1 MDYSSP
7 GSSVHR
13 LFWGRI
19 LEWVAIFFLQG
30 IFPDPGIEPMSSALA
45 GEVFLFF
52 FPLPT
57 EPPEKP
63 CFSSS
68 FKFLQIRRPYGL
80 SFPGL
85 PFFKNKDFFL
95 WAGYEQEFLNLP
107 PELEGYYVEWLQ

>member
-1 MDYSSP
+1 M
-7 GSSVHR
+7 GCH
-13 LFWGRI
+13 
-19 LEWVAIFFLQG
+19 FFLQG

-107 PELEGYYVEWLQ
+107 PELEGYVEWLQ